1 MGDFS
6 SFRLST
12 ENMHKT
18 LQIHDLE
25 IEPLGLASQI
35 SRVLSDAII
44 NGVYKGGEQLVETEL
59 QKKFK
64 VSRSPLREA
73 FRELEKKR
81 LVTIQPR
88 KGVFVKKISL
98 EDMKEH
104 YTVQAALEGLA
115 GREAAKRLSP
125 ADIREMEIA
134 LAGMHRTAE
143 VFDVKSFRDYHE
155 NFHNTYI
162 KASRNEILINL
173 ISDLRLKGSRYRYCY
188 RTTQEYCRERVGI
201 HQEILEL
208 FKQQNSEIQEAIRKH
223 IEELV
228 DWSGWEL

>member
-1 MGDFS
+1 MANPHEFS
-6 SFRLST
+6 DMT
-12 ENMHKT
+12 
-18 LQIHDLE
+18 
-25 IEPLGLASQI
+25 IEPLGLSAQI

-44 NGVYKGGEQLVETEL
+44 NGVYKGGEQLVETDL

-88 KGVFVKKISL
+88 KGVFVKRISL

-115 GREAAKRLSP
+115 GREAAKHLIQS
-125 ADIREMEIA
+125 DFKEMETA

-143 VFDVKSFRDYHE
+143 VFDPASYRNYHE
-155 NFHNTYI
+155 TFHQTYI
-162 KASRNEILINL
+162 NASKNEILINL
-173 ISDLRLKGSRYRYCY
+173 INDLRLKGARYRYCY
-188 RTTQEYCRERVGI
+188 KSTQEYCRERVVI
-201 HQEILEL
+201 HSDILEI
-208 FKQQNSEIQEAIRKH
+208 FRSKDPEAVQEAIRKH

-228 DWSGWEL
+228 DWNGWEL

>member
-1 MGDFS
+1 MP
-6 SFRLST
+6 
-12 ENMHKT
+12 KK
-18 LQIHDLE
+18 LQGLDNQ
-25 IEPLGLASQI
+25 IEPLGLAAQI
-35 SRVLSDAII
+35 SKVLSDAII

-59 QKKFK
+59 QDKFN

-88 KGVFVKKISL
+88 RGVFVKKISL

-115 GREAAKRLSP
+115 GREASKRLSP
-125 ADIREMEIA
+125 TNIKEMETA

-143 VFDVKSFRDYHE
+143 VYDVSSFRDYHE
-155 NFHNTYI
+155 DFHNTYI
-162 KASRNEILINL
+162 TASRNEILINL
-173 ISDLRLKGSRYRYCY
+173 ISDLRLKGSRYRYCHKN
-188 RTTQEYCRERVGI
+188 TQEYCRERVLIHKGI
-201 HQEILEL
+201 LDL
-208 FKQQNSEIQEAIRKH
+208 FKQNGKPEEIQEAIRKH
-223 IEELV
+223 IEDLV

>member
-1 MGDFS
+1 M
-6 SFRLST
+6 L
-12 ENMHKT
+12 KT
-18 LQIHDLE
+18 PPTLANE
-25 IEPLGLASQI
+25 IEPLGLAAQI
-35 SRVLSDAII
+35 SRILSDAII

-115 GREAAKRLSP
+115 GREAAKRLRP
-125 ADIREMEIA
+125 ADLKEMEVG

-143 VFDVKSFRDYHE
+143 VFDVTSFRSYHE
-155 NFHNTYI
+155 AFHNVYI
-162 KASRNEILINL
+162 NASGNEILITL
-173 ISDLRLKGSRYRYCY
+173 ISDLRLKGSRYRYSH
-188 RTTQEYCRERVGI
+188 RNTQEYCRERVQI
-201 HQEILEL
+201 HQGILEL
-208 FKQQNSEIQEAIRKH
+208 FRQHQRPEEVQEAIRKH
-223 IEELV
+223 IEDII

>member
-1 MGDFS
+1 MG
-6 SFRLST
+6 L
-12 ENMHKT
+12 
-18 LQIHDLE
+18 
-25 IEPLGLASQI
+25 PAQI

-44 NGVYKGGEQLVETEL
+44 NGVYKGGEQLVENEL

-64 VSRSPLREA
+64 VSRSPIREA
-73 FRELEKKR
+73 FRELENKR

-115 GREAAKRLSP
+115 GREAAKRLCAP
-125 ADIREMEIA
+125 DVKELETA

-143 VFDVKSFRDYHE
+143 IFDLSSYRNYHE
-155 NFHNTYI
+155 VFHNTYI
-162 KASRNEILINL
+162 KASRNETLINL
-173 ISDLRLKGSRYRYCY
+173 ISDLRLKGVRYRYCY
-188 RTTQEYCRERVGI
+188 KSTQEYCRERVAI
-201 HQEILEL
+201 HREILEF
-208 FKQQNSEIQEAIRKH
+208 FKTKNIEGAQEAIRKH

-228 DWSGWEL
+228 DWNGWEL

>member
-1 MGDFS
+1 MNPGY
-6 SFRLST
+6 RET
-12 ENMHKT
+12 GM
-18 LQIHDLE
+18 
-25 IEPLGLASQI
+25 EPLGLAAQI

-44 NGVYKGGEQLVETEL
+44 NGAYKGGEQLIETEL

-88 KGVFVKKISL
+88 KGVFVKRISL

-115 GREAAKRLSP
+115 GREAAKHLSQSNMK
-125 ADIREMEIA
+125 EMEAA

-143 VFDVKSFRDYHE
+143 VFDPSSYRNYHE
-155 NFHNTYI
+155 IFHITYI
-162 KASRNEILINL
+162 TASRNEILINL
-173 ISDLRLKGSRYRYCY
+173 ISDLRLKGARYRYCY
-188 RTTQEYCRERVGI
+188 KSTQEYCRERVEIHRGI
-201 HQEILEL
+201 LDL
-208 FKQQNSEIQEAIRKH
+208 FKSENPEEVQEAIRKH

-228 DWSGWEL
+228 DWNGWAL

>member
-1 MGDFS
+1 MP
-6 SFRLST
+6 
-12 ENMHKT
+12 KT

-25 IEPLGLASQI
+25 IEPLGLAAQI
-35 SRVLSDAII
+35 SRVLSAAII
-44 NGVYKGGEQLVETEL
+44 NGAYKGGEQLVETEL

-115 GREAAKRLSP
+115 GREAAKRMSP
-125 ADIREMEIA
+125 ADIREMGTA

-155 NFHNTYI
+155 AFHNAYI
-162 KASRNEILINL
+162 TASRNEILTNL

-188 RTTQEYCRERVGI
+188 RTTQEYCRERVRI

-208 FKQQNSEIQEAIRKH
+208 FKRQDPEGVQEAIRKH

>member
-1 MGDFS
+1 
-6 SFRLST
+6 
-12 ENMHKT
+12 MHRT
-18 LQIHDLE
+18 LQSLDTE
-25 IEPLGLASQI
+25 IEPLGLAAQI

-81 LVTIQPR
+81 LVTITPR

-104 YTVQAALEGLA
+104 YIVQAVLEGLA
-115 GREAAKRLSP
+115 GREAAKRLCP
-125 ADIREMEIA
+125 ADVREMEVA

-155 NFHNTYI
+155 DFHITYI
-162 KASRNEILINL
+162 KASQNEILINL
-173 ISDLRLKGSRYRYCY
+173 ISDLRLKGARYRYCHKN
-188 RTTQEYCRERVGI
+188 TQEYCRERVGI
-201 HQEILEL
+201 HREILEL
-208 FKQQNSEIQEAIRKH
+208 FKQKNPIEVQEAIRKH
-223 IEELV
+223 IEDLV